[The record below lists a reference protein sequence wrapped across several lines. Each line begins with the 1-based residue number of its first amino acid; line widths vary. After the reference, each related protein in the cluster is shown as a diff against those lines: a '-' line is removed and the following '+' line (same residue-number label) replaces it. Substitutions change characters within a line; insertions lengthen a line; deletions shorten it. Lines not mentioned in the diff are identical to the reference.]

1 MNRDEKV
8 LSLRPNLDLSGVD
21 KTDMELFQN
30 KTVIPSTSENV
41 TFILV

>member
-1 MNRDEKV
+1 MSRDEKV
-8 LSLRPNLDLSGVD
+8 LSIRPNLELGAID

-30 KTVIPSTSENV
+30 ETVIPSTSENV